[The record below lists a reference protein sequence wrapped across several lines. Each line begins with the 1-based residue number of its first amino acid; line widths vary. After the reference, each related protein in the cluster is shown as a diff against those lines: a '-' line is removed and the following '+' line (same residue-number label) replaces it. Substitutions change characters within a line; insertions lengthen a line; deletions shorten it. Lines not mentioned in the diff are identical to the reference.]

1 MRYAVLVSAFLALV
15 PATGCVHST
24 PVTPAPLAPDKAA
37 ELRAV
42 LPGRW
47 VLSEVQKEGGARE
60 PASGGTTKFV
70 FGDDGQFGFIVEPF
84 ANLHAKW
91 TLDGANVSTDP
102 SVMECRID
110 AWTPK
115 TLDVFVYSQSE
126 RWYFRR
132 E

>member
-1 MRYAVLVSAFLALV
+1 MRHAVLVLAFFALF

-37 ELRAV
+37 ELRAA

-47 VLSEVQKEGGARE
+47 VLHEVQPEGGARE
-60 PASGGTTKFV
+60 AASGGTTTFV
-70 FGDDGQFGFIVEPF
+70 FGADGQFAFIVEPF

-91 TLDGANVSTDP
+91 ALDGANVSTDP
-102 SVMECRID
+102 AVMECRID
-110 AWTPK
+110 SWTAT
-115 TLDVFVYSQSE
+115 TLDVFVYSKSE

-132 E
+132 A